1 MNGRESPRISVI
13 VPVYRVEPYLAR
25 CLDSILGQSHE
36 SLEVIA
42 VDDGSPDRSGEILD
56 AYAARDGRL
65 RVIHQE
71 NGGLSAARNAGL
83 DLATGEYIGFVDSDD
98 YILPQMYETLLRLI
112 EAYGADIAE
121 CAAALDTDT
130 GREDQ
135 SGVAV
140 YEGGAAILEAT
151 ALDRI
156 ATPVWCKLY
165 RAGLWQTL
173 RFPEGLLYEDV
184 LTLPA
189 ILDAEPRLVRTEQK
203 LYFYNRE
210 STSILRSRKSLRHLR
225 SKEAVFGRMEEYFLA
240 HPALSELHAYYM
252 CSNIPSRNALIR
264 RTDDIPEDLRRAHA
278 KRMYALF
285 CRYWPK
291 ARKTEYY
298 RAQPLLKR
306 LLWNL
311 YRLAP
316 GLSNF
321 LAAHYTKK
329 RTR

>member
-25 CLDSILGQSHE
+25 CLDSILGQSYE

-165 RAGLWQTL
+165 RAGLCQTL
-173 RFPEGLLYEDV
+173 RFPEGLLYDEERGEKPEEHQAPKTAKREGPLDKETV
-184 LTLPA
+184 AEALRLFEGNRTKAAEYLGISRRYLQYKVKEYNLPA
-189 ILDAEPRLVRTEQK
+189 
-203 LYFYNRE
+203 
-210 STSILRSRKSLRHLR
+210 
-225 SKEAVFGRMEEYFLA
+225 
-240 HPALSELHAYYM
+240 
-252 CSNIPSRNALIR
+252 
-264 RTDDIPEDLRRAHA
+264 
-278 KRMYALF
+278 
-285 CRYWPK
+285 RYV
-291 ARKTEYY
+291 
-298 RAQPLLKR
+298 
-306 LLWNL
+306 
-311 YRLAP
+311 
-316 GLSNF
+316 
-321 LAAHYTKK
+321 HKK
-329 RTR
+329 